1 MRFHRTILEAAKGS
15 KILGVRAGTTHA
27 FTGVWVVVAQDRVFV
42 RSWSDNPAG
51 WYRAF
56 LAEPDGAM
64 QLPTRARPV
73 RIRARRVRGE
83 RMLEAIDAA
92 YAAKYHTP
100 ASRKWVRGFS
110 EPERRW
116 RTLELVGR

>member
-1 MRFHRTILEAAKGS
+1 MRFHRTILASASAS
-15 KILGVRAGTTHA
+15 KILGVRAGTTHP

-42 RSWSDNPAG
+42 RAWSDNPTG

-56 LAEPDGAM
+56 LAEPDGSM
-64 QLPTRARPV
+64 QLPSRVRPV
-73 RIRARRVRGE
+73 RVRARKVRGQK
-83 RMLEAIDAA
+83 LLDAIDAA
-92 YAAKYHTP
+92 YAAKYATP